1 MIGAIYRLMPTLDGL
16 LSITIGP
23 AELQK
28 VKDL

>member
-1 MIGAIYRLMPTLDGL
+1 MIGAIHRFLLTIEGL